1 MIRMKGIRKEYRMGD
16 SVLAALDG
24 VDIHIKP
31 HEFVSIIGPS
41 GSGKSTLMNII
52 GCLDTADE
60 GTYYLDGQEIEAYTE
75 DELADIRGRK
85 IGFVFQQFNLLPKLT
100 AQENVEL
107 PLIYQGMSAGKRHA
121 RSEEVLERVG
131 LLDRMDHKPTEL
143 SGGQQQRVAIAR
155 ALAGRPS
162 LLLADEPTGNLDSR
176 TGADVMRLFHARR
189 EDRRADPARHP
200 HPRRARAR
208 TGGRKRGGDLMQLAQ
223 TVSMAFKAISGNKVR
238 AFLTML
244 GVIIGVMS
252 VIVLIA
258 IGQGTTA
265 SVTESIA
272 SMGTNLLTVSIQT
285 RRVGMPGGFGGFGGG
300 SSSGKGTVILTL
312 DDILALEDDASIQCV
327 SPTTSGSL
335 TVKAGS
341 TNTTATV
348 MGVLPA
354 YAQIVNQGVQSGR
367 YIIDA
372 DVDNRSAVCVIG
384 PDLAEDLFGNTN
396 VVGNT
401 LHIDGRK
408 FKIVGVLESK
418 GTSMGGSSDDRLILP
433 FTLAQ
438 RMLDSTT
445 ISSIYISAV
454 DSASVDA
461 AQDVVERFLYK
472 KYQNDSTYSVM
483 NQTQMLET
491 ANETASTLS
500 LMLGGIAG
508 ISLLV
513 GGIGIMNIMLVS
525 VTERTREIGI
535 RKAIGAKRKNI
546 LLQFLIESIVISGM
560 GGLLGLGAGYL
571 LMRLLEDVLGMTLT
585 MSAGVAELAIGFSM
599 AVGVIFGLYPADKAS
614 KLKPIDALHYD

>member
-1 MIRMKGIRKEYRMGD
+1 
-16 SVLAALDG
+16 
-24 VDIHIKP
+24 
-31 HEFVSIIGPS
+31 
-41 GSGKSTLMNII
+41 
-52 GCLDTADE
+52 
-60 GTYYLDGQEIEAYTE
+60 
-75 DELADIRGRK
+75 
-85 IGFVFQQFNLLPKLT
+85 
-100 AQENVEL
+100 
-107 PLIYQGMSAGKRHA
+107 
-121 RSEEVLERVG
+121 
-131 LLDRMDHKPTEL
+131 
-143 SGGQQQRVAIAR
+143 
-155 ALAGRPS
+155 
-162 LLLADEPTGNLDSR
+162 
-176 TGADVMRLFHARR
+176 
-189 EDRRADPARHP
+189 
-200 HPRRARAR
+200 
-208 TGGRKRGGDLMQLAQ
+208 MQLTQ

-265 SVTESIA
+265 SVTESIS

-285 RRVGMPGGFGGFGGG
+285 RRVGMGMPGGFGGFGGG
-300 SSSGKGTVILTL
+300 SSSKGTVILKL
-312 DDILALEDDASIQCV
+312 DDILALEDDDSIQYV

-341 TNTTATV
+341 TNTSATV

-354 YAQIVNQGVQSGR
+354 YAKIVNQGVQSGR

-408 FKIVGVLESK
+408 FKIVGVLENK
-418 GTSMGGSSDDRLILP
+418 GTSMGGSSDDSLILP

-461 AQDVVERFLYK
+461 AQEIVENFLYK

-535 RKAIGAKRKNI
+535 RKAIGAKRRNI

-560 GGLLGLGAGYL
+560 GGLLGLGFGYL
-571 LMRLLEDVLGMTLT
+571 LMRVLEDALGMTLT

-599 AVGVIFGLYPADKAS
+599 AVGVIFGLYPANKAS

>member
-1 MIRMKGIRKEYRMGD
+1 
-16 SVLAALDG
+16 
-24 VDIHIKP
+24 
-31 HEFVSIIGPS
+31 
-41 GSGKSTLMNII
+41 
-52 GCLDTADE
+52 
-60 GTYYLDGQEIEAYTE
+60 
-75 DELADIRGRK
+75 
-85 IGFVFQQFNLLPKLT
+85 
-100 AQENVEL
+100 
-107 PLIYQGMSAGKRHA
+107 
-121 RSEEVLERVG
+121 
-131 LLDRMDHKPTEL
+131 
-143 SGGQQQRVAIAR
+143 
-155 ALAGRPS
+155 
-162 LLLADEPTGNLDSR
+162 
-176 TGADVMRLFHARR
+176 
-189 EDRRADPARHP
+189 
-200 HPRRARAR
+200 
-208 TGGRKRGGDLMQLAQ
+208 MQLTQ

-265 SVTESIA
+265 SVTESIS

-285 RRVGMPGGFGGFGGG
+285 RRVGMGMPGGFGGFGGG
-300 SSSGKGTVILTL
+300 SSSKGTVILKL
-312 DDILALEDDASIQCV
+312 DDILALEDDDSIQYV

-341 TNTTATV
+341 TNTSATV

-354 YAQIVNQGVQSGR
+354 YAKIVNQGVQSGR

-418 GTSMGGSSDDRLILP
+418 GTSMGGSSDDSLILP

-461 AQDVVERFLYK
+461 AQEVVENFLYK

-491 ANETASTLS
+491 ANETAGTLS

-535 RKAIGAKRKNI
+535 RKAIGAARGNI
-546 LLQFLIESIVISGM
+546 LMQFLIESLVVSLM
-560 GGLLGLGAGYL
+560 GGLLGLAISVAAVKAL
-571 LMRLLEDVLGMTLT
+571 APVLQMTLT
-585 MSAGVAELAIGFSM
+585 IPVNVAWMAIGFS
-599 AVGVIFGLYPADKAS
+599 VFIGVVFGMYPANKAS
-614 KLKPIDALHYD
+614 KLRPIEALHYEG

>member
-1 MIRMKGIRKEYRMGD
+1 
-16 SVLAALDG
+16 
-24 VDIHIKP
+24 
-31 HEFVSIIGPS
+31 
-41 GSGKSTLMNII
+41 
-52 GCLDTADE
+52 
-60 GTYYLDGQEIEAYTE
+60 
-75 DELADIRGRK
+75 
-85 IGFVFQQFNLLPKLT
+85 
-100 AQENVEL
+100 
-107 PLIYQGMSAGKRHA
+107 
-121 RSEEVLERVG
+121 
-131 LLDRMDHKPTEL
+131 
-143 SGGQQQRVAIAR
+143 
-155 ALAGRPS
+155 
-162 LLLADEPTGNLDSR
+162 
-176 TGADVMRLFHARR
+176 
-189 EDRRADPARHP
+189 
-200 HPRRARAR
+200 
-208 TGGRKRGGDLMQLAQ
+208 MQLTQ

-265 SVTESIA
+265 SVTESIS

-285 RRVGMPGGFGGFGGG
+285 RRVGMGMPGGFGGFGGG
-300 SSSGKGTVILTL
+300 SSSKGTVILKL
-312 DDILALEDDASIQCV
+312 DDILALEDDDSIQYV

-341 TNTTATV
+341 TNTSATV

-354 YAQIVNQGVQSGR
+354 YAKIVNQGVQSGR

-418 GTSMGGSSDDRLILP
+418 GTSMGGSSDDSLILP

-438 RMLDSTT
+438 RMLDLTT

-461 AQDVVERFLYK
+461 AQEVVENFLYK

-508 ISLLV
+508 ISMLV
-513 GGIGIMNIMLVS
+513 GRHRHHEHHARVGDGTHAGNRHSQSHRREAQEHPAAISDRVHRHFRHGRPDRLGIWLP
-525 VTERTREIGI
+525 
-535 RKAIGAKRKNI
+535 ADA
-546 LLQFLIESIVISGM
+546 
-560 GGLLGLGAGYL
+560 GAGGRAWHDTDDERGRCGTGDWIL
-571 LMRLLEDVLGMTLT
+571 DGGRRDFRPVSGQQGQQ
-585 MSAGVAELAIGFSM
+585 AQ
-599 AVGVIFGLYPADKAS
+599 AD
-614 KLKPIDALHYD
+614 